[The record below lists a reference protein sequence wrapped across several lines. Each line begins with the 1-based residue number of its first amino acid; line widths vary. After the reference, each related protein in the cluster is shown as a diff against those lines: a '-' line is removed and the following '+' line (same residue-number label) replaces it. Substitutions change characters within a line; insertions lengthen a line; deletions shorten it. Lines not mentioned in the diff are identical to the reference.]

1 LFCNERLPLLI
12 LCTVPQNHTVHN
24 PQPGT
29 PAATVVLN
37 PSDSLPFD
45 FGLSLDSPSVL
56 AQPFNP
62 LYICL
67 HV

>member
-29 PAATVVLN
+29 PAAALVLN
-37 PSDSLPFD
+37 PSHGLTFND
-45 FGLSLDSPSVL
+45 GLSLDSPSMLPQPL
-56 AQPFNP
+56 AP
-62 LYICL
+62 L
-67 HV
+67 